1 MTLADLRP
9 VYTLVGDELYFRD
22 QFRRSLEAR
31 LNPATL
37 EFSLFDEDL
46 ASTPLDEVLDRART
60 PSLMAPLQIFF
71 LRNAKDLFGRGG
83 AAAEPAKKSAGK
95 KKHGDFPAN
104 LERFVRDTPGSP
116 PPAVL
121 VFFADHVHLPADRQR
136 LSLEDKGRLQRIEAT
151 LGAAGELVMCAQ
163 PSEAQAVALAQ
174 RMAKEQ
180 GAELPPAGSR
190 LLVEM
195 LDANLAL
202 IQREVEK
209 LCLHAP
215 AGEPIRAE
223 SIHDLVAASHVGSA
237 YELASRLAR
246 RERAASLACLRRIW
260 AEEGDAGAIG
270 LVFQL
275 SRAFSMALILRQ
287 QQVRDRSALYQALP
301 EGLRPPG
308 FAADTILAISR
319 HMPEARLRR
328 AVVMLQAA
336 DVELRSSPPSA
347 ELIFERLLLAL
358 TAEAAG

>member
-1 MTLADLRP
+1 LKLSDLRP

-22 QFRRSLEAR
+22 QFRRSLLA
-31 LNPATL
+31 LLDPAGL
-37 EFSLFDEDL
+37 EYGLFDEDL
-46 ASTPLDEVLDRART
+46 ATTPLDDVLDRART

-83 AAAEPAKKSAGK
+83 GGAEPAKKTAGK

-104 LERFVRDTPGSP
+104 LERFARATSASP

-121 VFFADHVHLPADRQR
+121 VFYADHVHLPADRQR
-136 LSLEDKGRLQRIEAT
+136 LSLEDKGRLQRLEAT
-151 LGAAGELVMCAQ
+151 LGATGELVLCAQ
-163 PSEAQAVALAQ
+163 PGEAQATALAQ
-174 RMAKEQ
+174 QMAREL
-180 GAELPPAGSR
+180 GAELPAAGAR

-202 IQREVEK
+202 LQREVEK

-215 AGEPIRAE
+215 AGQPLRQEA
-223 SIHDLVAASHVGSA
+223 IHELVTASRLGSA
-237 YELASRLAR
+237 YDLATHLAR
-246 RERAASLACLRRIW
+246 RERAPSLAGLHRLW

-287 QQVRDRSALYQALP
+287 QQVRDRSSLYQALP

-308 FAADTILAISR
+308 FAADAILAISR
-319 HMPEARLRR
+319 HMSAPRLRR
-328 AVVMLQAA
+328 AVLLLQAA

-347 ELIFERLLLAL
+347 ELLFERMVFTL
-358 TAEAAG
+358 TADPA